1 MKGPGLRVD
10 LDVRRVW
17 RCAKCGR
24 TVRTVGQVTA
34 QRCGCTSDATQWMH
48 LEPAVKK
55 EPFQAPVREHL
66 PEAWEVEESAAAA
79 AAPSPADAEAPEKPE
94 PPAAEILLQSAEP
107 PASEPI
113 TTTVVTESLTAEIVE
128 IVAEVP
134 APAPAAASP
143 DTLDTPDTFGAGVDD
158 PPQNPAGP

>member
-24 TVRTVGQVTA
+24 VVRALGHVTA
-34 QRCGCTSDATQWMH
+34 QRCTCTSDAAQWMH

-66 PEAWEVEESAAAA
+66 PEAWELEEASAAAA
-79 AAPSPADAEAPEKPE
+79 ISPPESESPAKLKH
-94 PPAAEILLQSAEP
+94 PAAGIPTESAEQ
-107 PASEPI
+107 PASAP
-113 TTTVVTESLTAEIVE
+113 TVVVETVTAEIVE
-128 IVAEVP
+128 VVVVLP
-134 APAPAAASP
+134 APDRAVAPP
-143 DTLDTPDTFGAGVDD
+143 DTRDAFGAGVDD
-158 PPQNPAGP
+158 PPQSLVAT